1 MGNKK
6 YSKTDCER
14 QDRINSSA
22 CGPENPDLPFF
33 TYGLF
38 KPNQLSYSRIKDFI
52 YKGKTKEMMVKGYIR
67 HANGMPILFLNKK
80 SDYNVL
86 GNVYY
91 FKKADKKKAYE
102 RIGYGK
108 HMNIYKWKEVD
119 LGDISANALVSSTPG
134 KVRRSNIIEQD
145 MQYII
150 HEYDEKEKHIHNYDW
165 RLDPLYF
172 ETLSYI
178 HYLIKETVQFDFN
191 KYSKL
196 IKTQMLYTSLWT
208 VLDRFLTFKYGCT
221 KKENVKSLSKED
233 YFKDIIDD
241 VLNMKDKS
249 YYYSE
254 ILSAENLCYQKFD
267 KENPEKVAL
276 FYYYLRN
283 NVVHSG
289 KLFVSENDLLFE
301 ALEDLLEIFGRVLE
315 IEREGEFSYQIT
327 EVQY

>member
-1 MGNKK
+1 MGHKK

-22 CGPENPDLPFF
+22 CGPKNLDLPFF
-33 TYGLF
+33 SYGLF
-38 KPNQLSYSRIKDFI
+38 KTNQLSYSRIEAFI
-52 YKGKTKEMMVKGYIR
+52 YKRKTKEMLVKGYIR

-80 SDYNVL
+80 SKYDVL

-91 FKKADKKKAYE
+91 FKEADKKKAYE

-108 HMNIYKWKEVD
+108 HMNMYKWKEVKI
-119 LGDISANALVSSTPG
+119 GDITANALVSSAPG
-134 KVRRSNIIEQD
+134 KIRRSNIIEQD
-145 MQYII
+145 MKYII
-150 HEYDEKEKHIHNYDW
+150 REYDEMRHIHNYDW

-178 HYLIKETVQFDFN
+178 QYLIKETVEYDFN
-191 KYSKL
+191 EYSKL

-233 YFKDIIDD
+233 YFKDIIND
-241 VLNMKDKS
+241 VLSRNDKS

-254 ILSAENLCYQKFD
+254 ILSAEDLRYQKFD
-267 KENPEKVAL
+267 KENPKKVAL

-289 KLFVSENDLLFE
+289 KIFVSENDLLFE

-315 IEREGEFSYQIT
+315 IERKEEYYHYNSDLIF
-327 EVQY
+327 